1 MKNYWL
7 DKKEQKKLPT
17 CGDLQEAT
25 IAFQKN
31 KTADNAKRLVE
42 MFRILADNIL
52 LYFGEKIDFGDR
64 RQATIECM
72 AICFT
77 KLRRFNPDKGKAFNY
92 FTTIMLG
99 HLRQL
104 YRTRRTYEELLAR
117 QKNRNK

>member
-7 DKKEQKKLPT
+7 DKKEKKIPT
-17 CGDLQEAT
+17 CADLQEAT

-31 KTADNAKRLVE
+31 RTADNAKTLCE

-52 LYFGEKIDFGDR
+52 KYFGKNIDFGDR
-64 RQATIECM
+64 KQATVECM
-72 AICFT
+72 AICFS

-99 HLRQL
+99 HLRQF